1 MKKIFK
7 KIVILMLSIIL
18 FNSVSA
24 STTAYAV
31 ENTMD
36 ITLQVEGIEENLY
49 YDTLKIPYKDR
60 LTLQDALS
68 YIDLKEESLSITGV
82 DNAYITDINGETA
95 GKFGGWDGWL
105 FKVNGIE
112 AMVGIDSTILN
123 DGDSIVLYYGDPY
136 GVGMQY
142 PIVDTSKLKDGILI
156 FTSSD
161 TTYDENYNAI
171 VNINP
176 VIGASV
182 IWNYDDLSE
191 TYVTDNDGEI
201 KIKQEQL
208 TQGNHVIQ
216 ISKYHNTGIPLI
228 LRYSPDYTISIEGT
242 NLVDIEE
249 TNKEISNISDIETE
263 TVNTNNTV
271 NTNDAVIT
279 NDADKDLPKTGENR
293 NRSTIVLMVITLGA
307 LSVSCFWKKL
317 NYEK

>member
-1 MKKIFK
+1 
-7 KIVILMLSIIL
+7 MLSIIL
-18 FNSVSA
+18 FNSVSV

-31 ENTMD
+31 ENTMN
-36 ITLQVEGIEENLY
+36 ITLQVEGIDENLY
-49 YDTLKIPYKDR
+49 YHTLEIPYKDR

-105 FKVNGIE
+105 FKVNGNE
-112 AMVGIDSTILN
+112 AMAGIDSTILN
-123 DGDSIVLYYGDPY
+123 AGDTIVLYYGDPY

-142 PIVDTSKLKDGILI
+142 PKADTSKLKNGILR

-161 TTYDENYNAI
+161 TTYDENNNAT
-171 VNINP
+171 VTVNP

-182 IWNYDDLSE
+182 IWYYDDLSE

-228 LRYSPDYTISIEGT
+228 LRFPPNYSISIEGT
-242 NLVDIEE
+242 DLVEIED
-249 TNKEISNISDIETE
+249 TNKEISTISDIETE
-263 TVNTNNTV
+263 TVNTNKTL
-271 NTNDAVIT
+271 NTNNED
-279 NDADKDLPKTGENR
+279 NDLPKTGENR
-293 NRSTIVLMVITLGA
+293 NGSTIVLMIIILGA
-307 LSVSCFWKKL
+307 FIVSCFWKKL